1 MQSLHCIEQASTC
14 AVCRYFHYLVS
25 FCLVRNM
32 ERILYGPGDKHIS
45 CARRWACFVNALILF
60 DCTTI
65 FLVACLFDNCRRAFK
80 MPVNGYVRCWVHFL
94 SPPELSLSALHTV
107 ASQSTI
113 TGNNA
118 STRWNYSHANV
129 TLHHGSPC
137 CSLCGYPP
145 SAIFCPLRPKS
156 PSWRNAPLELLRRLM
171 AIPP

>member
-1 MQSLHCIEQASTC
+1 MQSQHWIEQASTC

-60 DCTTI
+60 DCTAVC
-65 FLVACLFDNCRRAFK
+65 LVACLFDNCRRAFK

-94 SPPELSLSALHTV
+94 SPPELSLSALNTV

-118 STRWNYSHANV
+118 SNEMKLFARECYVVSRFPV
-129 TLHHGSPC
+129 LQPVRLSSFC
-137 CSLCGYPP
+137 YFLP
-145 SAIFCPLRPKS
+145 SQT
-156 PSWRNAPLELLRRLM
+156 
-171 AIPP
+171 